1 MNKLSIS
8 LFSRLYLSIL
18 LGIFI
23 SVVLTKSVVEI
34 YYKEEELR
42 FFIRYSNYIFEQID
56 HNVNTIKKQKTIELP
71 FPFNEHFSAKLLP
84 TTVSKTVCTSCQFIK
99 SINDTYY
106 YELEEGERL
115 AEFRLPNSK
124 SSLIIY
130 DMLDS
135 ERSEV
140 YLLDEFL
147 ANNEKPEQDEKLFI
161 LLILI
166 TLLFLGVIIY
176 WPIKKLQNQIKAL
189 INSHYQFGLGNMNAK
204 ADTDIQ
210 KPLDELA
217 HSFNEMAQAIAKNVK
232 EQDIFSQAIP
242 HEIRTPLSR
251 IQLASG
257 LIRKKTIDSDILQL
271 VDNLDNYVVDINEFI
286 KQIVEFSRINTNK
299 AEESFEHYQSIEVKA
314 FVESRLNVLEN
325 KENKENKEII
335 VEIDELIEI
344 TTIPLY
350 LRLLID
356 NFVKNA
362 FNHAQEK
369 IKLSASI
376 SQGEFTFLVEDDG
389 FGISADERETIFIPF
404 ARLDKSRSRKTG
416 GLGLGLSIAKAAA
429 KRMNGSIEVSK
440 SELGGAKFVFTKNYA

>member
-106 YELEEGERL
+106 YEHEEGLLL

-325 KENKENKEII
+325 KENKEII

-376 SQGEFTFLVEDDG
+376 SQGEFTFIVEDDG

-416 GLGLGLSIAKAAA
+416 GLGLGLSIAKAASI
-429 KRMNGSIEVSK
+429 RMQGDIVVSN
-440 SELGGAKFVFTKNYA
+440 SNLGGAMFAFTKKKA

>member
-106 YELEEGERL
+106 YEHEEGLLL

-325 KENKENKEII
+325 KENKEII

-362 FNHAQEK
+362 FSHAQEK

-376 SQGEFTFLVEDDG
+376 SQGEFTFIVEDDG

-416 GLGLGLSIAKAAA
+416 GLGLGLSIAKAASI
-429 KRMNGSIEVSK
+429 RMQGDIVVSN
-440 SELGGAKFVFTKNYA
+440 SNLGGAMFAFTKKKA

>member
-23 SVVLTKSVVEI
+23 SIVLTKSVVEI

-106 YELEEGERL
+106 YEHEEGLLL

-325 KENKENKEII
+325 KENKEII

-376 SQGEFTFLVEDDG
+376 SQGEFTFIVEDDG

-416 GLGLGLSIAKAAA
+416 GLGLGLSIAKAASI
-429 KRMNGSIEVSK
+429 RMQGDIVVSN
-440 SELGGAKFVFTKNYA
+440 SNLGGAMFAFTKKKA

>member
-1 MNKLSIS
+1 
-8 LFSRLYLSIL
+8 L

-106 YELEEGERL
+106 YEHEEGLLL

-325 KENKENKEII
+325 KENKEII

-362 FNHAQEK
+362 FNHAQKK

-376 SQGEFTFLVEDDG
+376 SQGEFTFIVEDDG

-416 GLGLGLSIAKAAA
+416 GLGLGLSIAKAASI
-429 KRMNGSIEVSK
+429 RMQGDIVVSN
-440 SELGGAKFVFTKNYA
+440 SNLGGAMFAFTKKKA